1 RNWLVQG
8 NTMEGNRRGI
18 TLYYNATTQVAI
30 VGNTL
35 TNSGS
40 IDLTPVQ
47 GIRSD
52 QLQFI
57 PMYTNQIVGNTVSN
71 TDRSN
76 GVFIGVHTVQHGQ
89 AQTFGT
95 SVVGLEVRGN
105 TVTAGRPNVPAIV
118 DAAFP
123 EGYLNYLE
131 YHPLAYYVDEQV
143 PAILGS
149 VFENNTAVNC
159 DNGLYLNTG
168 SYGTVSCS
176 WTLVNS
182 ANGVLDTRFDRVA
195 HGSVGTATCSP
206 ATTAGV
212 VSGATYSIVAK
223 HSGKALDVTGSA
235 TNDGAKVVQWP
246 FQGSTNEKWVLTA
259 LSNAYYSIKAVH
271 SGKVLSVSGGATYNG
286 VPVVQWSNDGSD
298 SKQFKLVDAGEGY
311 YYIVGKQSQKY
322 LDISGISME
331 TGALLQ
337 QWTYTGA
344 DNQKFRL
351 SPLSGPGGRLG
362 SAEEGVSAE
371 IGEEVGYEG
380 GPLVV
385 YPNPAVSEV
394 SIEGGSGSVVT
405 VVDMRGQE
413 QSRTVSGSASLRLDV
428 SSLAPGQYIVV
439 VKQGQQVRRRTL
451 VISH

>member
-1 RNWLVQG
+1 
-8 NTMEGNRRGI
+8 M
-18 TLYYNATTQVAI
+18 
-30 VGNTL
+30 
-35 TNSGS
+35 
-40 IDLTPVQ
+40 
-47 GIRSD
+47 
-52 QLQFI
+52 
-57 PMYTNQIVGNTVSN
+57 
-71 TDRSN
+71 
-76 GVFIGVHTVQHGQ
+76 
-89 AQTFGT
+89 
-95 SVVGLEVRGN
+95 
-105 TVTAGRPNVPAIV
+105 
-118 DAAFP
+118 
-123 EGYLNYLE
+123 
-131 YHPLAYYVDEQV
+131 
-143 PAILGS
+143 
-149 VFENNTAVNC
+149 
-159 DNGLYLNTG
+159 
-168 SYGTVSCS
+168 
-176 WTLVNS
+176 
-182 ANGVLDTRFDRVA
+182 LDTRFDRVA

-206 ATTAGV
+206 VTTAGV

-271 SGKVLSVSGGATYNG
+271 SGKVLSVSGGATYDG

-322 LDISGISME
+322 LDISGLSMAS
-331 TGALLQ
+331 GALLQ

-362 SAEEGVSAE
+362 SAEEVASLLGLESG
-371 IGEEVGYEG
+371 IS
-380 GPLVV
+380 PLEV

-394 SIEGGSGSVVT
+394 RVGVEVGDVVT
-405 VVDMRGQE
+405 LVDMQGQE
-413 QSRTVSGSASLRLDV
+413 QVRRVSGTSPLVVLDV

-439 VKQGQQVRRRTL
+439 VKQGPQVRRRTL